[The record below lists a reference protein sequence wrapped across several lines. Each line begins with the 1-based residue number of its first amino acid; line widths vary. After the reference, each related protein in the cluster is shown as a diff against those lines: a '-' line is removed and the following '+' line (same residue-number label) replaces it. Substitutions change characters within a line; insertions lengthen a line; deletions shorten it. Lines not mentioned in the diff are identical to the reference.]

1 MITIEYKDEKSV
13 RAYDINLSGVY
24 KPNIHDYAHSGY
36 AKKLV
41 MSRLVVCREL
51 GLHHLFVPTDV
62 CNTFNT
68 YDILDGELSIPS
80 DIANLLENVQ
90 FIKSEDRIK
99 LV

>member
-1 MITIEYKDEKSV
+1 MITIEYKNENPV
-13 RAYDINLSGVY
+13 RSYDINYSGVY
-24 KPNIHDYAHSGY
+24 KPNIHDSTHSGY
-36 AKKLV
+36 SKRLV
-41 MSRLVVCREL
+41 MSRLVVCGEL

-62 CNTFNT
+62 CDAFNS

-80 DIANLLENVQ
+80 DIANLLENIG